1 MKKSSTQ
8 SCETYKQMKNVLDKK
23 VWENG
28 ALATPKIYID
38 WILFDMLL
46 EHMRK
51 IATRYPNFFVFECL
65 WISKYIK

>member
-8 SCETYKQMKNVLDKK
+8 SCETYKQMKKVLDKK

-51 IATRYPNFFVFECL
+51 IATRYPNFFFLNVEGF
-65 WISKYIK
+65 